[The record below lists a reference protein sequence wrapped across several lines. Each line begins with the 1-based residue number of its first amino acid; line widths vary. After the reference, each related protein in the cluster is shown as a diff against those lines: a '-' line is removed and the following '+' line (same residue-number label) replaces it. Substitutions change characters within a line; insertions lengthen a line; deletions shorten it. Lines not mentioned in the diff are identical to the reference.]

1 MTLDVDVV
9 VVGAGFAGLAAA
21 RRVAEA
27 GRSVVVLEAR
37 DRVGGRTET
46 IEVDGIP
53 IDIGG
58 QWVGPT
64 QDRLYALAAELGIE
78 TFPQPDAGQTVLLRG
93 GEVTRLGH
101 LAEAFSEEA
110 LGDYLAGIA
119 GLGELADSVPLDAPW
134 TAPGAAALDG
144 QTLETWMATGF
155 RTDEARDLLRLGVQA
170 VFATEPANLSVL
182 HFLFYVASAGSWDL
196 LTDTE
201 GGAQQDRFVGGTR
214 GVSHGLADLVRAADG
229 EIRLSTPARW
239 IRHGDE
245 RASVGTDDGSAVGA
259 RRAIVAVPP
268 ALAARI
274 GYDPPLPAARDQL
287 TQQMPAGSV
296 IKFHVVYDAPWWR
309 DEGLSGQVLAVGD
322 LIDVTFDGSPPD
334 GRRGVITGFFEGAQ
348 AIQAEAMGEDGRRAH
363 LVDVLTRALGPQAA
377 SPRAYVDRSWSAEP
391 WTRGCYGAHLP
402 PGAWTQLGPALRPP
416 VGPIHWAGTETAERW
431 MGYIDGALESGERA
445 AAEVLAELG

>member
-1 MTLDVDVV
+1 MASDVDVV
-9 VVGAGFAGLAAA
+9 VVGAGFAGLMAA

-53 IDIGG
+53 LDIGG

-64 QDRLYALAAELGIE
+64 QDRLYALAAELGVE
-78 TFPQPDAGQTVLLRG
+78 TFAQPDAGQTVLLRG
-93 GEVTRLGH
+93 GTVTRLGH

-119 GLGELADSVPLDAPW
+119 ALGGLAESVPVGAPW
-134 TAPGAAALDG
+134 SAPDAAALDG

-214 GVSHGLADLVRAADG
+214 GLSHGLADLVRSAGG
-229 EIRLSTPARW
+229 EIRLSAPVDRLA
-239 IRHGDE
+239 HGDDGVTL
-245 RASVGTDDGSAVGA
+245 RTDDGAVVRA
-259 RRAIVAVPP
+259 RRAVVAVPP
-268 ALAARI
+268 ALATRI
-274 GYDPPLPAARDQL
+274 AYDPPLPAARDQL
-287 TQQMPAGSV
+287 TQRMPAGSV

-309 DEGLSGQVLAVGD
+309 DDGLSGQVLAVGD

-334 GRRGVITGFFEGAQ
+334 GSRGVITGFFEGAQ
-348 AIQAEAMGEDGRRAH
+348 AIEAETMGEDGRRDH

-445 AAEVLAELG
+445 AVEVLAELG

>member
-1 MTLDVDVV
+1 MAGDVDVV
-9 VVGAGFAGLAAA
+9 VVGAGFAGLMAA
-21 RRVAEA
+21 RRLAEA

-53 IDIGG
+53 LDIGG

-64 QDRLYALAAELGIE
+64 QDRVYALAADLGVG
-78 TFPQPDAGQTVLLRG
+78 TYPQHDEGLTVVLRD
-93 GEVTRLGH
+93 GEATRVGH
-101 LAEAFSEEA
+101 LAEAFSDEV
-110 LGDYLAGIA
+110 LTDYLTGVAA
-119 GLGELADSVPLDAPW
+119 LEELAATVPVDAPW
-134 TAPGAAALDG
+134 AAPDAAALDG
-144 QTLETWMATGF
+144 QTLESWTATGF
-155 RTDEARDLLRLGVQA
+155 QTDGARDLLRLGVQA

-182 HFLFYVASAGSWDL
+182 HWCFYVASAGSWDL
-196 LTDTE
+196 LTETT

-214 GVSHGLADLVRAADG
+214 GLSEGLAGLARSAGA
-229 EIRLSTPARW
+229 EIRLGAPVRRIEQTDAGVVVHADTGSVAA
-239 IRHGDE
+239 E
-245 RASVGTDDGSAVGA
+245 RVV
-259 RRAIVAVPP
+259 VAVPP
-268 ALAARI
+268 VLAARI
-274 GYDPPLPAARDQL
+274 DHAPPLPPARDQL
-287 TQQMPAGSV
+287 TQRMPAGSV

-334 GRRGVITGFFEGAQ
+334 GSRGVITGFFEGAQ
-348 AIQAEAMGEDGRRAH
+348 AIRAEAMGEAGRRAH
-363 LVDVLTRALGPQAA
+363 LVEVLTRALGPQAG

-416 VGPIHWAGTETAERW
+416 VGRVHWAGTETAERW